1 MASKK
6 VKKLS
11 EMTPAE
17 LAGEAEALEREAKD
31 RSLWKETAA
40 SRGREAEREGW
51 VDKTTDLVSIRFPRE
66 MLTALRAIATAEG
79 IGYQTLIKQILH
91 REILRRARERRAHAS
106 QLADLP
112 REENEAVD
120 QTVAAMQRAKN
131 R

>member
-11 EMTPAE
+11 EMTPAV

-106 QLADLP
+106 
-112 REENEAVD
+112 
-120 QTVAAMQRAKN
+120 
-131 R
+131 